1 VQRKLWYISGYI
13 WGIFDHVCLKN
24 RQIKDDVAVVSSAR
38 KKIMIAL
45 LCSVKAEADLLLT
58 RVTVARTT
66 PLGCKV
72 IVEGTVAGR
81 DIVLC
86 VGGMGKVNAAHAAA
100 ALLTSYQ
107 PEALIVFGVGGAYPL
122 SGAKV
127 GDVALAREEIA
138 GDEGVL
144 TAEGFKDAEF
154 IGIPL
159 LKTAT
164 AELYSTYG
172 ASTRLL
178 ERAEAAL
185 NERRE
190 FGKIPVGPFVTL
202 STCTGTNARARELE
216 ERYHGLCE
224 NMEGA
229 AAAQVAACHN
239 VPWLEVRGISNIV
252 ENRDL
257 KKWNIPK
264 AAEVA
269 QKAVI
274 AVLEGWAS

>member
-1 VQRKLWYISGYI
+1 MMSRSL
-13 WGIFDHVCLKN
+13 
-24 RQIKDDVAVVSSAR
+24 SSAH

-45 LCSVKAEADLLLT
+45 LCSVKAEADLLLA

-100 ALLTSYQ
+100 VLLTGYR

-122 SGAKV
+122 SGARI

-144 TAEGFKDAEF
+144 TVEGFKDAEF
-154 IGIPL
+154 MGIPL

-172 ASTRLL
+172 ASKRLL
-178 ERAEAAL
+178 EQAEAAL
-185 NERRE
+185 NERPE
-190 FGKIPVGPFVTL
+190 FGKIHVGPFVTL

-274 AVLEGWAS
+274 AVLEGWVS